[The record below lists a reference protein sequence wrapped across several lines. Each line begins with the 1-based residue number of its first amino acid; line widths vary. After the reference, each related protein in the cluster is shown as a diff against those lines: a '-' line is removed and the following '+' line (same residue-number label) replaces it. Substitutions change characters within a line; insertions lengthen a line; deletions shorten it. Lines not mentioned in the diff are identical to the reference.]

1 MKKLILFLSKLFF
14 IAFTLFGILGICI
27 MLANLYVF
35 GIVFFIFWSVLGLFI
50 TKLLFKYSKQI
61 LDSST
66 HNVSKE
72 VKENHSSQ
80 IKDFLETSNSNSN
93 ENNTSVRNS
102 NKHSSFS
109 LNFEDSVQNNINFE
123 NPDSD
128 FDHQKRVSEHYK
140 IAGTSYRQKEIESL
154 GIENELYNCSKSEL
168 IDDYIIDEKIY
179 QYDFFD
185 LEVSLIE
192 EPDNAFDPNAIKV
205 VINGVHVGYIKKGS
219 CSHIKKLIHQQK
231 IVDITAEIGGGK
243 YKYISSDYDYEK
255 EKDVYRLEKNTTNY
269 FVSIDLTI
277 NL

>member
-1 MKKLILFLSKLFF
+1 
-14 IAFTLFGILGICI
+14 